1 MDSTNN
7 AQYLLQKVRDA
18 LNARGP
24 NTIRSL
30 GRVFRQLDSYDGN
43 KKVDRD
49 EFLIGLKENGVTIS
63 KQEANALLDY
73 MDTNR
78 DGTLDFN
85 EFLVAIRGEMNATRK
100 AQTDKAFAKFDRDG
114 SGSINASDLKGVYN
128 ASAHPKVLKGQMTED
143 QVFQEFLQ
151 SFADANKD
159 GVITK
164 QEWDEYYNSVSA
176 NIDDDQHFVELM
188 KSCWKL

>member
-85 EFLVAIRGEMNATRK
+85 EFLVAIRGQMNATRK
-100 AQTDKAFAKFDRDG
+100 AMTDKAFAKFDRDG
-114 SGSINASDLKGVYN
+114 TGTITPSDLR
-128 ASAHPKVLKGQMTED
+128 
-143 QVFQEFLQ
+143 
-151 SFADANKD
+151 
-159 GVITK
+159 
-164 QEWDEYYNSVSA
+164 
-176 NIDDDQHFVELM
+176 
-188 KSCWKL
+188 

>member
-85 EFLVAIRGEMNATRK
+85 EFLVAIRGQMNATRK
-100 AQTDKAFAKFDRDG
+100 AMTDKAFAKFDRDG
-114 SGSINASDLKGVYN
+114 TGTITPSDLRGVYN

-164 QEWDEYYNSVSA
+164 QEWDEYYDSVSA
-176 NIDDDQHFVELM
+176 NIDDDEHFVELM